1 MKRNAATVCRASRSS
16 REDNQTR
23 RLVSFEP
30 KTLNLDAGTVE
41 ATISSE
47 GGVERYDWMSGQRYT
62 EILVHEPA
70 AIDFKRIEG
79 GPLLDSHKV
88 SSSIGDIIGR
98 VENVRL
104 VGKKLVATLRFS
116 KEPEGQSAMRKVSE
130 GVIRFLS
137 IGYRIIKEREQ
148 RAADGHRTV
157 SITRWMPF
165 EASFVAVPADTNA
178 QIRSMETTGMDPEDD
193 IETIDDNETTEE
205 TRNRSRSSPA
215 AQRISRQIDAVRDQ
229 AVRAGISEIDAEDML
244 DGVRSVSVARGR
256 VLDALAEM
264 SRSIRTDAYS
274 GIHGRMNE
282 SQTDTRACVV
292 DALAVRMGAT
302 ATLASNPLAGVS
314 LSGAVR
320 ALMESSGAPARNLDD
335 RQVME
340 RAFHTT
346 SDFPLLLGDA
356 VGRALVERFNAEAT
370 PLKMLSTQRNAR
382 DFREQSL
389 IRPGEAPLLDE
400 VAEGGEIKSGTMRE
414 EKEVF
419 RLVELAKMISLSRQ
433 AMINDDLG
441 GFSDLAS
448 AFVRQAADTEAE
460 AFYKLISSNTFG
472 GVKLF
477 DNKNLFHADHG
488 NLGTGAQLS
497 VTSLGAARKAMR
509 LQKNVNGTGR
519 AGAVPAILVVGPA
532 LETEAEKVIAEIAA
546 AQISDVNPFSGKLKV
561 LVENR
566 YEGNGWWLFADPKT
580 RPAFV
585 HGYLDG
591 REGPQVEVQEGWR
604 ISGVE
609 FRCRLDFGC
618 GVYDWRA
625 AHFNPGT

>member
-1 MKRNAATVCRASRSS
+1 MRRNSAVTPA
-16 REDNQTR
+16 EDQTR
-23 RLVSFEP
+23 RLISFEP
-30 KTLNLDAGTVE
+30 KTLNDEARTVE
-41 ATISSE
+41 AVISSE
-47 GGVERYDWMSGQRYT
+47 NGVERYDFMSGERYT
-62 EILVHEPA
+62 EVLLHEPG

-79 GPLLDSHKV
+79 GPLLDSHKAG
-88 SSSIGDIIGR
+88 SSIRDIIGR
-98 VENVRL
+98 VENVQL
-104 VGKKLVATLRFS
+104 INKKLVATLRFS
-116 KEPEGQSAMRKVSE
+116 KEPEGQAAMRKASE

-137 IGYRIIKEREQ
+137 IGYRRIKERAQ
-148 RAADGHRTV
+148 RSDDGNLTV
-157 SITRWMPF
+157 VCTRWMPF

-178 QIRSMETTGMDPEDD
+178 KIRSMETTGMDPEDD
-193 IETIDDNETTEE
+193 IETIEDNETTEE
-205 TRNRSRSSPA
+205 TRTRSRPSLA

-229 AVRAGISEIDAEDML
+229 AVRAGISEVDVEDML

-256 VLDALAEM
+256 VIDALAEM
-264 SRSIRTDAYS
+264 SRSVRMNNYS
-274 GIHGRMNE
+274 GVRGRVDS
-282 SQTDTRACVV
+282 SQADTRACVV

-302 ATLASNPLAGVS
+302 AAVASNPLAGVS

-320 ALMESSGAPARNLDD
+320 ALMDSSGAQSRNLDD
-335 RQVME
+335 RQVIE

-356 VGRALVERFNAEAT
+356 VGRVLVERFNAEVT
-370 PLKMLSTQRNAR
+370 PLKMLSTLRNAR

-389 IRPGEAPLLDE
+389 IRPGETPLLDE
-400 VAEGGEIKSGTMRE
+400 VSEDGEIKRGTMSE
-414 EKEVF
+414 EKQAF
-419 RLVELAKMISLSRQ
+419 RLAELAKMIGLSRK

-460 AFYKLISSNTFG
+460 AFYKLISSNAFG
-472 GVKLF
+472 GVKLS
-477 DNKNLFHADHG
+477 DGKNLFHADHG
-488 NLGTGAQLS
+488 NLGAGAALS
-497 VTSLGAARKAMR
+497 VISLGAARKAMR

-519 AGAVPAILVVGPA
+519 AGAVPAILVVGPN
-532 LETEAEKVIAEIAA
+532 LETDAEKVVAEIAA

-566 YEGNGWWLFADPKT
+566 YEGNGWWLFAEPKT

-591 REGPQVEVQEGWR
+591 REGPQVDMQEGWD

-625 AHFNPGT
+625 AHFNPGTA